1 MSALSLLL
9 VVGLCNSA
17 EGGDRVCSYM
27 DVTARMEV
35 RSDSECYDLAIEAN
49 RYNIELGETPRY
61 SCVTPAN
68 FLVLVGEKPPT
79 EPVEAAKPGR
89 VL

>member
-1 MSALSLLL
+1 MSALTMLL
-9 VVGLCNSA
+9 VVGLCNA
-17 EGGDRVCSYM
+17 EGADRVCSYM
-27 DVTARMEV
+27 DVTARMQVE
-35 RSDSECYDLAIEAN
+35 SDLQCYDLAIEAN

-68 FLVLVGEKPPT
+68 FLALVGEKPPA
-79 EPVEAAKPGR
+79 EPAVAAKPGR

>member
-1 MSALSLLL
+1 MSALTLLL
-9 VVGLCNSA
+9 VVGLCNA
-17 EGGDRVCSYM
+17 EGTDRVCSYM

-35 RSDSECYDLAIEAN
+35 RSDAECYDLAIEAN

-61 SCVTPAN
+61 SCVTPAD
-68 FLVLVGEKPPT
+68 FLALVGEKPPAK
-79 EPVEAAKPGR
+79 PAVGAKPGR

>member
-1 MSALSLLL
+1 MSALTMLL
-9 VVGLCNSA
+9 VVGLCSA
-17 EGGDRVCSYM
+17 EGADRVCSYM

-35 RSDSECYDLAIEAN
+35 RSDAECYDLAIEAN

-61 SCVTPAN
+61 SCVTQAN
-68 FLVLVGEKPPT
+68 FLALVGEKPAP
-79 EPVEAAKPGR
+79 EPAVAAKPGR